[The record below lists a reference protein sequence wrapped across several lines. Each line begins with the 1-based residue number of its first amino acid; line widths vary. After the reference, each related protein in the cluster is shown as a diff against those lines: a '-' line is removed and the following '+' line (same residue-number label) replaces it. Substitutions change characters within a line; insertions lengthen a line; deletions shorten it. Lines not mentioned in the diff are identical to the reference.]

1 MPDMPFETGNPPPG
15 PSGRFK
21 REHIL
26 LGVFAV
32 AALGITAFAFI
43 KLGRSHIDVGSDP
56 DNRSA
61 FDSQVV
67 YRQPEPPPAQAVQAD
82 LARSVSPMPIY
93 RGPELEK
100 KDGPPPPPLTAEGLF
115 DREFVLKEEH
125 GMRKA
130 WFKRL
135 KESPVVRAYEKE
147 WMSQPDLK
155 ALKEK
160 YTLEKNPVSFIK
172 ELSGSKNFY
181 KLVAKYGTNREM
193 ISTLMDA
200 LKTVSPEAMKRAN
213 KAMNLDDMVGKF
225 VDGFGN
231 EVGVPISRWI
241 QGKPPTQAEILKTL
255 MEKKPGPPGT
265 SEAKPLKP
273 AIRPKTKKR
282 LEGGWKF

>member
-1 MPDMPFETGNPPPG
+1 MAGMPFDTGNPPPG

-43 KLGRSHIDVGSDP
+43 KLGRSRIDVGSNP

-67 YRQPEPPPAQAVQAD
+67 YRPPDP
-82 LARSVSPMPIY
+82 LPRTARAEVSKPGSPMPIY
-93 RGPELEK
+93 RGLEAEK
-100 KDGPPPPPLTAEGLF
+100 TEVSPPPPPTAEGLF
-115 DREFVLKEEH
+115 DRDFVLKEEQQ
-125 GMRKA
+125 MRKA

-135 KESPVVRAYEKE
+135 KESPVVQAYEKE
-147 WMSQPDLK
+147 WMSQPDLR

-160 YTLEKNPVSFIK
+160 YHREKNPVSFVK

-225 VDGFGN
+225 VDGFGK

-241 QGKPPTQAEILKTL
+241 QGKPPTQQEILKTL
-255 MEKKPGPPGT
+255 MEKKPGPPGA

-282 LEGGWKF
+282 FEGGWKF